1 MTKKHASAN
10 QAKKRDR
17 QNIKKRIIN
26 SAHKSRV
33 HTAKR
38 TLKEMIEKKI
48 EATPEMIQNQLST
61 VFSLMDKGVK
71 KGVFKRN
78 KADRT
83 KSRLSAKV

>member
-1 MTKKHASAN
+1 MTEKKALSN

-17 QNIKKRIIN
+17 QNIKKALMN
-26 SAHKSRV
+26 SAHKARV

-38 TLKEMIEKKI
+38 KLKEAIEKKEPI
-48 EATPEMIQNQLST
+48 DSLNTKLSL

-71 KGVFKRN
+71 TGVFKRN

-83 KSRLSAKV
+83 KSRLSAKATA

>member
-1 MTKKHASAN
+1 MAN
-10 QAKKRDR
+10 CKSAKKRAR
-17 QNIKKRIIN
+17 QSIKKRIIN
-26 SAHKSRV
+26 SSHKSKV

-48 EATPEMIQNQLST
+48 EATPEKIQDQLST
-61 VFSLMDKGVK
+61 IFSLMDKGVK

-83 KSRLSAKV
+83 KSRLSAKTVVVA